1 MSASDTGFW
10 KDLVPRFARSHEF
23 VWNMVVCISSLLEHV
38 PYGSLTTVFD
48 AVSAP
53 VITNHQ
59 HRHALQFYN
68 KAITHVR
75 DLAERDDMDD
85 SIALLSCVLFATVE
99 FQQRNIKTGRDLVER
114 GCRILIQILSQQRAS
129 PTSLAIQ
136 QVVGP
141 FVLRKAVLMATL
153 GTVLPAE
160 WIANVQSS
168 SALQMALS
176 RLPALNEARVQFHS
190 LVYHCY
196 EVIRV
201 AELVPED
208 DPNDPGLQRFVLT
221 RRALLE
227 KLLNWKTIFQR
238 DWSPTPDP
246 EAGWMHS
253 YISMYWAV
261 CYVSLATC
269 SSRLEAT
276 YDQYRE
282 HFLDIVH
289 HAEVYLHCAAKSTT
303 DQQTLKLD
311 PGCVPPLYFCSM
323 KCRDPVLRRK
333 ALELM
338 RVAPQPTSRWAFI
351 TPDRVAEKVILKEEG
366 RDRLYTSVEMET
378 SEVGVW
384 PPEHRRYTHTSVFNR
399 QLSGGRERLAVQ
411 LSRFTPIPNSQRT
424 QLVHDYIWLDERED
438 DIDLRKQIGKTI
450 GGLGHM
456 TEMNSSDLS

>member
-1 MSASDTGFW
+1 M
-10 KDLVPRFARSHEF
+10 VPRFAQSHEF

-48 AVSAP
+48 AVKAP

-59 HRHALQFYN
+59 HRYALHFYN
-68 KAITHVR
+68 KAITSVR
-75 DLAERDDMDD
+75 DLAERDKMDD

-114 GCRILIQILSQQRAS
+114 GCRILIQMLSQQRTS

-153 GTVLPAE
+153 GTILPAE
-160 WIANVQSS
+160 WISNVQSS

-208 DPNDPGLQRFVLT
+208 NPDDPGLHTFVST

-227 KLLNWKTIFQR
+227 KLLNWKSLFQR
-238 DWSPTPDP
+238 EWCPTPDP

-261 CYVSLATC
+261 CYVSLAAC
-269 SSRLEAT
+269 ASRLEST

-282 HFLDIVH
+282 HFLDIVY
-289 HAEVYLHCAAKSTT
+289 HAEVYLHCAAESAAQQ
-303 DQQTLKLD
+303 QQTLSLD
-311 PGCVPPLYFCSM
+311 PGCVPPLYFCAM
-323 KCRDPVLRRK
+323 KCRDPVIRRK

-338 RVAPQPTSRWAFI
+338 RVAPQQANRWAFI
-351 TPDRVAEKVILKEEG
+351 TPDRVVEKVILMEE
-366 RDRLYTSVEMET
+366 DRVRLCTSAEMENSKAGT
-378 SEVGVW
+378 W

-399 QLSGGRERLAVQ
+399 QLSSGRERLAVQ
-411 LSRFTPIPNSQRT
+411 LSRFTPIPNSKRT
-424 QLVHDYIWLDERED
+424 ELVHEYIWLDERGD
-438 DIDLRKQIGKTI
+438 DLLLRKQIGRTI
-450 GGLGHM
+450 EGLNQM
-456 TEMNSSDLS
+456 AEINSDDLCQPSR